1 MSTILLSIKPEYVRK
16 ILEGSKKYEFRRSVA
31 KRKVDRILI
40 YSTAPEMKV
49 VAVVEVLGI
58 LKDSPKKLWEKTH
71 AHAGIS
77 RPKFMD
83 YYANR
88 SVAYAYQLGE
98 LQKFDTP
105 KTLAEY
111 GISAPV
117 LRTVKQIPCD
127 VKHHTKID
135 YETLKEYLK

>member
-1 MSTILLSIKPEYVRK
+1 MCTILLSIKPEYTNR
-16 ILEGSKKYEFRRSVA
+16 ILEGSKKFEFRRSVA

-49 VAVVEVLGI
+49 VAMVEVIGVM
-58 LKDSPKKLWEKTH
+58 KDSPKRLWEKTRT
-71 AHAGIS
+71 HAGIS

-111 GISAPV
+111 GISVAPQSFV
-117 LRTVKQIPCD
+117 YI
-127 VKHHTKID
+127 
-135 YETLKEYLK
+135 EG

>member
-1 MSTILLSIKPEYVRK
+1 MCTILLSIKPEYTNR
-16 ILEGSKKYEFRRSVA
+16 ILEGSKKFEFRRSVA
-31 KRKVDRILI
+31 KRKVDHILI

-49 VAVVEVLGI
+49 VAMVEVIGVM
-58 LKDSPKKLWEKTH
+58 KDSPKRLWEKTRT
-71 AHAGIS
+71 HAGIS

-111 GISAPV
+111 GISAAPQSFV
-117 LRTVKQIPCD
+117 YI
-127 VKHHTKID
+127 
-135 YETLKEYLK
+135 EG

>member
-1 MSTILLSIKPEYVRK
+1 MSTILLAIKPEYVHK

-49 VAVVEVLGI
+49 VAMVEVLGI
-58 LKDSPKKLWEKTH
+58 LMDSPKKLWEKTH

-77 RPKFMD
+77 HSKFMD
-83 YYANR
+83 YYADR
-88 SVAYAYQLGE
+88 SVAYAYQLGK

-111 GISAPV
+111 GITAAPQSFV
-117 LRTVKQIPCD
+117 YI
-127 VKHHTKID
+127 
-135 YETLKEYLK
+135 EG

>member
-1 MSTILLSIKPEYVRK
+1 MCTILLSIKPEYTNR
-16 ILEGSKKYEFRRSVA
+16 ILEGSKKFEFRRSVA

-49 VAVVEVLGI
+49 VAMVEVIGVM
-58 LKDSPKKLWEKTH
+58 KDSPKRLWEKTRTY
-71 AHAGIS
+71 AGIS

-111 GISAPV
+111 GISAAPQSFV
-117 LRTVKQIPCD
+117 YIEK
-127 VKHHTKID
+127 
-135 YETLKEYLK
+135 

>member
-49 VAVVEVLGI
+49 VAMVEVLDI

-88 SVAYAYQLGE
+88 SVANAYRLGE
-98 LQKFDTP
+98 LQKFETS

-111 GISAPV
+111 GITAAPQSFV
-117 LRTVKQIPCD
+117 YI
-127 VKHHTKID
+127 
-135 YETLKEYLK
+135 EG

>member
-1 MSTILLSIKPEYVRK
+1 MCTILLSIKPEYTNR
-16 ILEGSKKYEFRRSVA
+16 ILEGSKKFEFRRSVA

-49 VAVVEVLGI
+49 VAMVEVIGVM
-58 LKDSPKKLWEKTH
+58 KDSPKRLWEKTRT
-71 AHAGIS
+71 HAGIS

-98 LQKFDTP
+98 LRKFDTP

-111 GISAPV
+111 GISAAPQSFV
-117 LRTVKQIPCD
+117 YI
-127 VKHHTKID
+127 
-135 YETLKEYLK
+135 EG

>member
-1 MSTILLSIKPEYVRK
+1 M
-16 ILEGSKKYEFRRSVA
+16 
-31 KRKVDRILI
+31 
-40 YSTAPEMKV
+40 
-49 VAVVEVLGI
+49 VEVLGV
-58 LKDSPKKLWEKTH
+58 LKDSPKKLWEKTR

-83 YYANR
+83 YYADK

-111 GISAPV
+111 GITAAPQSFV
-117 LRTVKQIPCD
+117 Y
-127 VKHHTKID
+127 ID
-135 YETLKEYLK
+135 G

>member
-1 MSTILLSIKPEYVRK
+1 MCTILLSIKPEYTNR
-16 ILEGSKKYEFRRSVA
+16 ILEGSKKFEFRRSVA

-49 VAVVEVLGI
+49 VAMVEVIGVM
-58 LKDSPKKLWEKTH
+58 KDSPKRLWEKTRT
-71 AHAGIS
+71 HAGIS

-111 GISAPV
+111 GISAAPQSFV
-117 LRTVKQIPCD
+117 YV
-127 VKHHTKID
+127 
-135 YETLKEYLK
+135 EG

>member
-1 MSTILLSIKPEYVRK
+1 MHLDGVGKKFPELVLSTILLSIKPEYVHR
-16 ILEGSKKYEFRRSVA
+16 ILDGSKKYEFRRSVA

-49 VAVVEVLGI
+49 VAMVEVLDI
-58 LKDSPKKLWEKTH
+58 LKDSPKKLWEKTQ
-71 AHAGIS
+71 AYAGIS

-83 YYANR
+83 YYADR

-111 GISAPV
+111 GVTAAPQSFV
-117 LRTVKQIPCD
+117 Y
-127 VKHHTKID
+127 ID
-135 YETLKEYLK
+135 G

>member
-1 MSTILLSIKPEYVRK
+1 MCTILLSIKPEYTNR
-16 ILEGSKKYEFRRSVA
+16 ILEGSKKFEFRRSVA

-49 VAVVEVLGI
+49 VAMVEVIGVM
-58 LKDSPKKLWEKTH
+58 KDSPKRLWEKTRT
-71 AHAGIS
+71 HAGIS

-98 LQKFDTP
+98 LQKFETP
-105 KTLAEY
+105 KALAEY
-111 GISAPV
+111 GISAAPQSFV
-117 LRTVKQIPCD
+117 YI
-127 VKHHTKID
+127 
-135 YETLKEYLK
+135 EG

>member
-1 MSTILLSIKPEYVRK
+1 MCTILLSIKPEYTNR

-49 VAVVEVLGI
+49 VAMVEVIGVM
-58 LKDSPKKLWEKTH
+58 KDSPKRLWEKTRT
-71 AHAGIS
+71 HAGIS

-83 YYANR
+83 CYANR

-111 GISAPV
+111 GISAAPQSFV
-117 LRTVKQIPCD
+117 YI
-127 VKHHTKID
+127 
-135 YETLKEYLK
+135 EG

>member
-1 MSTILLSIKPEYVRK
+1 MSTILLSIKPEYTNR

-31 KRKVDRILI
+31 KRNVDRILI

-49 VAVVEVLGI
+49 VASVKVLGV
-58 LKDSPKKLWEKTH
+58 LQNSPKRLWEKTRDY
-71 AHAGIS
+71 AGIS
-77 RPKFMD
+77 RQKFLE
-83 YYANR
+83 YYGDR

-111 GISAPV
+111 GITAAPQSFV
-117 LRTVKQIPCD
+117 Y
-127 VKHHTKID
+127 ID
-135 YETLKEYLK
+135 G

>member
-1 MSTILLSIKPEYVRK
+1 MCTILLSIKPEYTNR
-16 ILEGSKKYEFRRSVA
+16 ILEGSKKFEFRRSVA

-49 VAVVEVLGI
+49 VAMVEVIGVM
-58 LKDSPKKLWEKTH
+58 KDSPKKLWEKTH

-105 KTLAEY
+105 KTLADTAFLLPRSRSCILKGDLPQSSQAMLA
-111 GISAPV
+111 GI
-117 LRTVKQIPCD
+117 
-127 VKHHTKID
+127 
-135 YETLKEYLK
+135 

>member
-1 MSTILLSIKPEYVRK
+1 
-16 ILEGSKKYEFRRSVA
+16 
-31 KRKVDRILI
+31 
-40 YSTAPEMKV
+40 MKV
-49 VAVVEVLGI
+49 VAMVEVIGVM
-58 LKDSPKKLWEKTH
+58 KDSPKKLWEKTRT
-71 AHAGIS
+71 HAGIS

-111 GISAPV
+111 GISAAPQSFV
-117 LRTVKQIPCD
+117 YIEK
-127 VKHHTKID
+127 
-135 YETLKEYLK
+135 

>member
-1 MSTILLSIKPEYVRK
+1 MCTILLSIKPEYTNR

-49 VAVVEVLGI
+49 VAMVEVLGVV
-58 LKDSPKKLWEKTH
+58 KDSPKKLWEKTRS
-71 AHAGIS
+71 HAGIS

-83 YYANR
+83 YYANK
-88 SVAYAYQLGE
+88 SVAYAYQLGK
-98 LQKFDTP
+98 LQKFETP

-111 GISAPV
+111 GITAAPQSFV
-117 LRTVKQIPCD
+117 YI
-127 VKHHTKID
+127 
-135 YETLKEYLK
+135 EG

>member
-49 VAVVEVLGI
+49 VAMVEVLGI
-58 LKDSPKKLWEKTH
+58 LKDSPKKLWEKTC
-71 AHAGIS
+71 AYAGIS
-77 RPKFMD
+77 RSKFMD

-111 GISAPV
+111 GFKAAPQSFV
-117 LRTVKQIPCD
+117 YV
-127 VKHHTKID
+127 
-135 YETLKEYLK
+135 EE